1 MDSYG
6 LVLGGGGSKGSY
18 EVGVWKALIELNID
32 ISVVV
37 GTSIGAINS
46 AFICSNN
53 YKNLEELWL
62 SIDFST
68 CFYVDDN
75 FSIDEN
81 LSSKNIPKLIRN
93 VISNRGLDST
103 PLKRLLQSY
112 LNEDIIRNSSID
124 FGIVTLSM
132 FPLKPIEIFKTDI
145 PYGKIIDYIM
155 ASCSLPGLKHMVID
169 GVTFFDGG
177 MYNNVPT
184 SMLLNS
190 SCSTIIQVDI
200 DGPGFKRKFN
210 NKNNIPIIEIK
221 CSESLGPIINF
232 DGPRIKRNIKLGYL
246 DTLKAF
252 NHLIGQNYY
261 FFKDEVSKGLLKD
274 IDDTELNI
282 IMNSVNFNNSI
293 YDHLKLLRA
302 IKRIKNFSGIISR
315 NHINIIMA
323 MEITAEVIEIERCA
337 IYSYDELLNKI
348 LEKVNLL
355 SQNIDNKEI
364 SLKDYFVL
372 SNCDILNIS
381 KSTIAFRNTL
391 ALTFPKEFIAHM
403 FLCLVNYRINS

>member
-1 MDSYG
+1 MNSYG
-6 LVLGGGGSKGSY
+6 LVLGGGGSKGAY

-75 FSIDEN
+75 FSADEK
-81 LSSKNIPKLIRN
+81 LSSKNIPKLIKN

-177 MYNNVPT
+177 MYNNIPT
-184 SMLLNS
+184 SMLLDS

-200 DGPGFKRKFN
+200 DGPGFKQKFN

-252 NHLIGQNYY
+252 NHLMGQNYY

-315 NHINIIMA
+315 NHIDIIMA

-348 LEKVNLL
+348 LEKVILL
-355 SQNIDNKEI
+355 RQYIDNKEI
-364 SLKDYFVL
+364 SLKDHFIF

-391 ALTFPKEFIAHM
+391 ALTFPKKFIAHM
-403 FLCLVNYRINS
+403 FLCLINYRINS

>member
-6 LVLGGGGSKGSY
+6 LVLGGGGSKGAY

-75 FSIDEN
+75 FSVDEN
-81 LSSKNIPKLIRN
+81 LSSKNIPKLIKN
-93 VISNRGLDST
+93 VITNRGLDNT

-132 FPLKPIEIFKTDI
+132 FPLRPIEIFKTDI

-232 DGPRIKRNIKLGYL
+232 DGPRIKRNINLGYL

-261 FFKDEVSKGLLKD
+261 FFKDEASNGLLKD

-348 LEKVNLL
+348 LKKVNLFKE
-355 SQNIDNKEI
+355 NINSKEL
-364 SLKDYFVL
+364 SLKDYL
-372 SNCDILNIS
+372 ILINCNILDTS

-403 FLCLVNYRINS
+403 FLCLINYRINS